1 MTRLKKELEKRNII
15 FEADE
20 IEIALKGIE
29 YDCSASLV
37 AITDKFIITVVYSA
51 VVEPTFYIYDR
62 FTFEPIG
69 EQERYKDEQL
79 FGSFFNPWHSF
90 IY

>member
-1 MTRLKKELEKRNII
+1 MTRLEKELTKKGII

-29 YDCSASLV
+29 HDCSAHLV
-37 AITDKFIITVVYSA
+37 AVTDKFIITVVYSA
-51 VVEPTFYIYDR
+51 VLDTVLYIYDR
-62 FTFEPIG
+62 FTFELIG
-69 EQERYKDEQL
+69 EQSRYKDTQ
-79 FGSFFNPWHSF
+79 FFNVFNPWNSF

>member
-1 MTRLKKELEKRNII
+1 MKKELAKRNII

-29 YDCSASLV
+29 YDTSASLV
-37 AITDKFIITVVYSA
+37 AVTDKFIITVTYSA
-51 VVEPTFYIYDR
+51 VIEPVFRVYDR

-69 EQERYKDEQL
+69 EQELHKDTQW
-79 FGSFFNPWHSF
+79 FCVSNPWHSF